1 MHWGE
6 IIAYEGIYPE
16 IADDVFLAPGSF
28 VIGKV
33 KIGKSASI
41 WYNAVIRGDNDS
53 ITIGELSNIQDNAVI
68 HVNRE
73 QPVNIGQQVL
83 IGHSCVLHACT
94 VEDFTL
100 IGMRAVIMDQA
111 IIGRGS
117 IIGAGTLILPKT
129 VIPPYSVVAGSP
141 GKIIKTIDEAT
152 AVEAR
157 TKQNMRYSSLA
168 HNHIEALK
176 SK

>member
-1 MHWGE
+1 
-6 IIAYEGIYPE
+6 
-16 IADDVFLAPGSF
+16 
-28 VIGKV
+28 
-33 KIGKSASI
+33 
-41 WYNAVIRGDNDS
+41 
-53 ITIGELSNIQDNAVI
+53 
-68 HVNRE
+68 
-73 QPVNIGQQVL
+73 L
-83 IGHSCVLHACT
+83 IGHSCVLHACM

-168 HNHIEALK
+168 QNHIKALK